1 MNKLFHLMI
10 SILLLS
16 FQVAT
21 GHAAGVKSPFDGI
34 KVEFELI
41 NADGERVTK
50 QDVRGRH
57 VLLAFGFTHCLHI
70 CPMMAANMAMA
81 LKASQQDA
89 LGIFVSVDT
98 ERDTPAVTQGYGS
111 SFNDSMIG
119 LGGTYEQ
126 IRQAAS
132 NFKVSFVVTKSQKAY
147 TVEHTSDRCLI
158 GPDGTVKQIFALNA
172 SPGAMAAA
180 MDPKVA
186 MDSAAELDSAVN

>member
-1 MNKLFHLMI
+1 MI

-21 GHAAGVKSPFDGI
+21 GHAAGVESPFDGI

-41 NADGERVTK
+41 NADGERVTEL
-50 QDVRGRH
+50 DVRGRH

-98 ERDTPAVTQGYGS
+98 ERDTPAVTQAYAS
-111 SFNDSMIG
+111 SFHDSMIG

-126 IRQAAS
+126 IRQAAN

-147 TVEHTSDRCLI
+147 TVEHTSDIFLI

-186 MDSAAELDSAVN
+186 MDSAAEPDSAVD